1 VPSSN
6 GLSLELPLLPDR
18 EFFTMRE
25 AARLAQLPAHTLRYW
40 ETRFGDLRPA
50 RRTGG
55 HRRYTRADLELILE
69 IKDLLQRRRMTIA
82 GARRALIERRR
93 GAPAAAGADAHD
105 SGPALKLLREVKK
118 EIKMLLD
125 EFGR

>member
-1 VPSSN
+1 M
-6 GLSLELPLLPDR
+6 ELPFLPDR

-25 AARLAQLPAHTLRYW
+25 AARLSQLPAHTLRYW
-40 ETRFGDLRPA
+40 ESRFGDLRPTRLA
-50 RRTGG
+50 GG

-69 IKDLLQRRRMTIA
+69 IKDLVSRRRMTIA
-82 GARRALIERRR
+82 GARRALIDKRR
-93 GAPAAAGADAHD
+93 GGAADGAAPAAASADG
-105 SGPALKLLREVKK
+105 GPALKLLREVKK

>member
-1 VPSSN
+1 M
-6 GLSLELPLLPDR
+6 ELPFLPDR

-50 RRTGG
+50 RGAGG
-55 HRRYTRADLELILE
+55 HRRYTRADVELLLE
-69 IKDLLQRRRMTIA
+69 IKDLIQRRKLTVA

-93 GAPAAAGADAHD
+93 GVTTPGSSSASVGTD
-105 SGPALKLLREVKK
+105 SGPAIKLLREVKK
-118 EIKMLLD
+118 EIRMLLD

>member
-1 VPSSN
+1 M
-6 GLSLELPLLPDR
+6 ELPFLPDR
-18 EFFTMRE
+18 DFFTMRE
-25 AARLAQLPAHTLRYW
+25 TSRLAQIPAHTLRYW
-40 ETRFGDLRPA
+40 ESRFGDLRPS
-50 RRTGG
+50 RKGGG

-69 IKDLLQRRRMTIA
+69 IKDLVHRRRLTVA

-93 GAPAAAGADAHD
+93 GPSVLDAANPAVAD

-118 EIKMLLD
+118 EIRMIVD